1 MAGFNAS
8 AGSCTIQT
16 LIGTGT
22 DNCDLGTLG
31 DLIGGAITTK
41 DVKFTIATDVFLTK
55 YKEFVRKK
63 KVFPL
68 VGLYN
73 FEQNTPDNEVSTSS
87 IGVKFEI
94 REGKTELVLIYNK
107 SHCFHKSVF
116 TKKAFKKWNIILFF
130 TNHVVG
136 TKSIDGL
143 YWKGFDAGMF
153 SVGTFKVQQGTDPQ
167 MTRVTLQLTPEGT
180 NEWNT
185 RMAPISNEEVTSEL
199 NSIDGSIEV
208 NINYVSAPAAGSTVV
223 VDVSSQCN
231 GAAKA
236 GLTTTANWVLGGVQT
251 PAVTISGVAESATIP
266 GRYTLTLGTPLVSG
280 DTVQPRLGSATE
292 LVVEDILGVMYS
304 GSAALATI
312 A

>member
-8 AGSCTIQT
+8 AGSCTIQN

-22 DNCDLGTLG
+22 DECDLTTLG
-31 DLIGGAITTK
+31 DLIGGAITSK

-63 KVFPL
+63 KIFPL

-73 FEQNTPDNEVSTSS
+73 FEQTTPDNEIATSS

-94 REGKTELVLIYNK
+94 REGKVELSLIYNK

-116 TKKAFKKWNIILFF
+116 SKKAFKKWNIMLYF

-136 TKSIDGL
+136 AKSIDGL
-143 YWKGFDAGMF
+143 SWKGFDAGMF

-167 MTRVTLQLTPEGT
+167 MTKVTLQLTPEGT
-180 NEWNT
+180 SEWNL
-185 RMAPISNEEVTSEL
+185 RMAPISNEEISAEL
-199 NSIDGSIEV
+199 NAIDGAIET
-208 NINYVSAPAAGSTVV
+208 NITYATPPVAGSVV
-223 VDVSSQCN
+223 IVDVKSACN

-236 GLTTTANWVLGGVQT
+236 GLTDEANWVIGGVQT
-251 PAVTISGVAESATIP
+251 TPKTISGVAESATIP
-266 GRYTLTLGTPLVSG
+266 GRYTITLDTPLIVT
-280 DTVQPRLGSATE
+280 DTVQPRLGNSTE
-292 LVVEDILGVMYS
+292 VVVEDILGVMYS

-312 A
+312 